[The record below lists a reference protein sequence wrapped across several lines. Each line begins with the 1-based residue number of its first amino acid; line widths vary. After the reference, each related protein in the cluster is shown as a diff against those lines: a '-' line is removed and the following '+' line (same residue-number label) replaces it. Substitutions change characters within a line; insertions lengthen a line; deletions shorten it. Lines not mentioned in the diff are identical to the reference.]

1 MVTVEV
7 EGGAELSAW
16 MKAVMAKWTRWDRAV
31 GTELVSPGD
40 GP

>member
-1 MVTVEV
+1 M
-7 EGGAELSAW
+7 SAG

-31 GTELVSPGD
+31 WTELVTPGD